1 MTLIKEKEDRIAI
14 SGYAR
19 DLAGALR
26 EVAVA
31 GDIGRLRRHVEAA
44 LEAGLVD
51 RDSHGMHPVVRGL
64 DTALTL
70 CRNVAP
76 DRNMVV
82 ATLLSR
88 IVGTDL
94 TVDRIRQE
102 WGDDIAGLVEGLTR
116 VASLYGKGNTVF
128 TENFRNL
135 LLTFARDLRVII
147 IMIVDRLALM
157 TAINHHPDQ
166 DFVRGVARESAMLY
180 APLAHRLGL
189 YGMKSK
195 LEDMA
200 LKYTLRDTYTMIARK
215 LNATK
220 VARDAYIA
228 DFIAPVKQRLEKE
241 GLKFDIKG
249 RTKSIASIYNKM
261 KKQGTDLDRIYDLF
275 AIRVIIDTPPEREKT
290 DCWTAYSIVTDMYQ
304 PNPSRMK
311 DWISVPKSNGYES
324 LHITVMGPGGRW
336 VEVQIRTRRM
346 DMVAERGLAAHWKYK
361 GLKAENNLDAW
372 MNNVRDI
379 LEAAKDGEQSD
390 MMRELRM
397 DVYDNEVFVFTPKGD
412 LYRLPLGASL
422 LDFAFAIH
430 SRLGCICTGGK
441 VNGKNER
448 LSYRLRSGD
457 TVEVMTSPQQTPKQ
471 DWLSIV
477 VTSKA
482 RNKIRQTLNERA
494 GREAELGKELLARR
508 FKNRKIDVEEAVL
521 MKVIKKLGFKTV
533 TDFYSEIQAER
544 LDPSAVIERY
554 LEFAAPQEAAERI
567 SAEEFTLQNQDVD
580 SDRGHGNDVLVIGDN
595 VKGISYRL
603 SKCCNPIYGDEV
615 FGFVASDGA
624 VKIHRDDC
632 PNAMHLRQRYP
643 YRVIAVRW
651 SGKLGALL
659 GVSLRIV
666 GRDDIGIVTNITS
679 LIGKEKNVV
688 LRSIA
693 IDSHDGLFQGQLTVG
708 VPDNATLQ
716 SLIKKIKTVK
726 GVKDVER
733 SK

>member
-1 MTLIKEKEDRIAI
+1 
-14 SGYAR
+14 
-19 DLAGALR
+19 
-26 EVAVA
+26 
-31 GDIGRLRRHVEAA
+31 
-44 LEAGLVD
+44 
-51 RDSHGMHPVVRGL
+51 
-64 DTALTL
+64 
-70 CRNVAP
+70 
-76 DRNMVV
+76 
-82 ATLLSR
+82 
-88 IVGTDL
+88 
-94 TVDRIRQE
+94 
-102 WGDDIAGLVEGLTR
+102 
-116 VASLYGKGNTVF
+116 
-128 TENFRNL
+128 
-135 LLTFARDLRVII
+135 
-147 IMIVDRLALM
+147 
-157 TAINHHPDQ
+157 
-166 DFVRGVARESAMLY
+166 
-180 APLAHRLGL
+180 
-189 YGMKSK
+189 
-195 LEDMA
+195 
-200 LKYTLRDTYTMIARK
+200 
-215 LNATK
+215 
-220 VARDAYIA
+220 
-228 DFIAPVKQRLEKE
+228 
-241 GLKFDIKG
+241 
-249 RTKSIASIYNKM
+249 
-261 KKQGTDLDRIYDLF
+261 
-275 AIRVIIDTPPEREKT
+275 
-290 DCWTAYSIVTDMYQ
+290 
-304 PNPSRMK
+304 
-311 DWISVPKSNGYES
+311 
-324 LHITVMGPGGRW
+324 
-336 VEVQIRTRRM
+336 
-346 DMVAERGLAAHWKYK
+346 
-361 GLKAENNLDAW
+361 
-372 MNNVRDI
+372 
-379 LEAAKDGEQSD
+379 
-390 MMRELRM
+390 
-397 DVYDNEVFVFTPKGD
+397 
-412 LYRLPLGASL
+412 
-422 LDFAFAIH
+422 
-430 SRLGCICTGGK
+430 RLGCICTGGK

-482 RNKIRQTLNERA
+482 RNKIRQTLNARG
-494 GREAELGKELLARR
+494 GREAELGYERLARR

-544 LDPSAVIERY
+544 LDPSSVIERY
-554 LEFAAPQEAAERI
+554 LELAAPQEAAERI
-567 SAEEFTLQNQDVD
+567 SAEEFTLQNQDAD
-580 SDRGHGNDVLVIGDN
+580 SDRGPGNDVLVIGDN

>member
-1 MTLIKEKEDRIAI
+1 
-14 SGYAR
+14 
-19 DLAGALR
+19 
-26 EVAVA
+26 
-31 GDIGRLRRHVEAA
+31 
-44 LEAGLVD
+44 
-51 RDSHGMHPVVRGL
+51 
-64 DTALTL
+64 
-70 CRNVAP
+70 
-76 DRNMVV
+76 
-82 ATLLSR
+82 
-88 IVGTDL
+88 
-94 TVDRIRQE
+94 
-102 WGDDIAGLVEGLTR
+102 
-116 VASLYGKGNTVF
+116 
-128 TENFRNL
+128 
-135 LLTFARDLRVII
+135 
-147 IMIVDRLALM
+147 
-157 TAINHHPDQ
+157 
-166 DFVRGVARESAMLY
+166 
-180 APLAHRLGL
+180 
-189 YGMKSK
+189 
-195 LEDMA
+195 
-200 LKYTLRDTYTMIARK
+200 
-215 LNATK
+215 
-220 VARDAYIA
+220 
-228 DFIAPVKQRLEKE
+228 
-241 GLKFDIKG
+241 
-249 RTKSIASIYNKM
+249 
-261 KKQGTDLDRIYDLF
+261 
-275 AIRVIIDTPPEREKT
+275 
-290 DCWTAYSIVTDMYQ
+290 
-304 PNPSRMK
+304 
-311 DWISVPKSNGYES
+311 
-324 LHITVMGPGGRW
+324 
-336 VEVQIRTRRM
+336 
-346 DMVAERGLAAHWKYK
+346 
-361 GLKAENNLDAW
+361 
-372 MNNVRDI
+372 
-379 LEAAKDGEQSD
+379 
-390 MMRELRM
+390 
-397 DVYDNEVFVFTPKGD
+397 
-412 LYRLPLGASL
+412 
-422 LDFAFAIH
+422 

-544 LDPSAVIERY
+544 LDPSSVIERY
-554 LEFAAPQEAAERI
+554 LELAAPQEAAERI
-567 SAEEFTLQNQDVD
+567 SAEEFTLQNQDAD
-580 SDRGHGNDVLVIGDN
+580 SDRGPGNDVLVIGDN

>member
-1 MTLIKEKEDRIAI
+1 MNLIIENEDRVAIVHYAAEIARA
-14 SGYAR
+14 AR
-19 DLAGALR
+19 DVALP
-26 EVAVA
+26 
-31 GDIGRLRRHVEAA
+31 GDIGRLRRHFETAMTHAPVGRDDH
-44 LEAGLVD
+44 GL
-51 RDSHGMHPVVRGL
+51 HPVVRGL
-64 DTALTL
+64 DTALTI
-70 CRNVAP
+70 CRSVAP
-76 DRNMVV
+76 DRNMIV

-88 IVGTDL
+88 IVGEEV
-94 TVDRIRQE
+94 TVDMIREE
-102 WGDDIAGLVEGLTR
+102 WGDDIASLVEGLTR
-116 VASLYGKGNTVF
+116 VASLYGKGNIVF
-128 TENFRNL
+128 TDNFRNL

-157 TAINHHPDQ
+157 TTINHHPDQ
-166 DFVRGVARESAMLY
+166 EFVRGVAREAAMLY

-189 YGMKSK
+189 YGIKSK

-275 AIRVIIDTPPEREKT
+275 AIRIILDTPQEREKT

-324 LHITVMGPGGRW
+324 LHITVMGPAGRW

-346 DMVAERGLAAHWKYK
+346 DLVAERGLAAHWKYK

-390 MMRELRM
+390 LMRELRM
-397 DVYDNEVFVFTPKGD
+397 DVYDKEVFVFTPKGD

-494 GREAELGKELLARR
+494 GRDVELGKELLSRR
-508 FKNRKIDVEEAVL
+508 FKNRKIDVEEALL

-544 LDPSAVIERY
+544 LDPSTVIERY
-554 LEFAAPQEAAERI
+554 LELAAPQETAERV
-567 SAEEFTLQNQDVD
+567 SAEEFTLQTQDD
-580 SDRGHGNDVLVIGDN
+580 SSHSPGNDVLVIGDN
-595 VKGISYRL
+595 VRGISYKL

-624 VKIHRDDC
+624 VKIHRADC
-632 PNAMHLRQRYP
+632 PNALHLKQRYP
-643 YRVIAVRW
+643 YRVIAVKW

-679 LIGKEKNVV
+679 IINKEKNVA

-716 SLIKKIKTVK
+716 SIIKKIKTVK

>member
-1 MTLIKEKEDRIAI
+1 MNLIEETDDRKAVVRYAGEIMRA
-14 SGYAR
+14 AR
-19 DLAGALR
+19 DVALPGDVRLLRRYFEVALLR
-26 EVAVA
+26 EPAER
-31 GDIGRLRRHVEAA
+31 DCH
-44 LEAGLVD
+44 GL
-51 RDSHGMHPVVRGL
+51 HPVVRGL
-64 DTALTL
+64 DTALTI
-70 CRNVAP
+70 CRSVAP
-76 DRNMVV
+76 DRGMIV

-88 IVGTDL
+88 IVGEEITIEK
-94 TVDRIRQE
+94 IRDE
-102 WGDDIAGLVEGLTR
+102 WGDDIASLVEGLTR
-116 VASLYGKGNTVF
+116 VASLYGKGNIVF
-128 TENFRNL
+128 TDNFRNL

-157 TAINHHPDQ
+157 TSINHHPDQ
-166 DFVRGVARESAMLY
+166 EFVKGVAREAAMLY

-189 YGMKSK
+189 YGIKSK

-275 AIRVIIDTPPEREKT
+275 AIRVIIDTPREREKT

-346 DMVAERGLAAHWKYK
+346 DLVAERGLAAHWKYK

-372 MNNVRDI
+372 MSNVRDI

-390 MMRELRM
+390 LMRELRM

-412 LYRLPLGASL
+412 LYRLPLGASV

-457 TVEVMTSPQQTPKQ
+457 TVEVLTSAQQTPKQ

-494 GREAELGKELLARR
+494 GREAELGKELLTRR
-508 FKNRKIDVEEAVL
+508 FKNRKIDVEEAML

-544 LDPSAVIERY
+544 LDPSTVIERY
-554 LEFAAPQEAAERI
+554 VELSAPQEAAERV
-567 SAEEFTLQNQDVD
+567 SAEEFTLQPQDD
-580 SDRGHGNDVLVIGDN
+580 SERSPGNDVLVIGDN
-595 VKGISYRL
+595 VRGISYRL

-615 FGFVASDGA
+615 FGFVSSDGA
-624 VKIHRDDC
+624 VKIHRSDC
-632 PNAMHLRQRYP
+632 PNALHLRQRYP
-643 YRVIAVRW
+643 YRVIAVKW

-659 GVSLRIV
+659 GVVLRIV

-679 LIGKEKNVV
+679 IINKEKNVA

-716 SLIKKIKTVK
+716 SIIKKIKTVK

>member
-1 MTLIKEKEDRIAI
+1 MSLIKEKDDRIAI
-14 SGYAR
+14 VGYTR
-19 DLAGALR
+19 DLVRAMR

-31 GDIGRLRRHVEAA
+31 GDFGRLRRHVEAA
-44 LEAGLVD
+44 MSGGWLD

-64 DTALTL
+64 DTAVTL
-70 CRNVAP
+70 CRSVAP

-82 ATLLSR
+82 ATMLSR
-88 IVGTDL
+88 VVGPKIS
-94 TVDRIRQE
+94 VENIREE
-102 WGDDIAGLVEGLTR
+102 WGNDIAELVEGLTR
-116 VASLYGKGNTVF
+116 VSSLYGKGNIVF

-135 LLTFARDLRVII
+135 LLTFARDLRVIM

-157 TAINHHPDQ
+157 TTINHHPDE
-166 DFVRGVARESAMLY
+166 DFVKGVARESALLY

-189 YGMKSK
+189 YGIKSK

-249 RTKSIASIYNKM
+249 RTKSIASIYNKI
-261 KKQGTDLDRIYDLF
+261 KKQGTDIDRIYDLF
-275 AIRVIIDTPPEREKT
+275 AIRIIIDTPAEREKT

-311 DWISVPKSNGYES
+311 DWRSVPKSYGYVS
-324 LHITVMGPGGRW
+324 LHITVMGSGGRW

-346 DMVAERGLAAHWKYK
+346 DLVAERGLAAHWKYK

-379 LEAAKDGEQSD
+379 LEAARSGEQSD
-390 MMRELRM
+390 LMRELRM

-441 VNGKNER
+441 VNGKNEK

-494 GREAELGKELLARR
+494 GRDVELGKELLSRR

-533 TDFYSEIQAER
+533 TEFYSEIQSNH
-544 LDPSAVIERY
+544 LDPSTVIERY
-554 LEFAAPQEAAERI
+554 LELSAPQEAAEKI
-567 SAEEFTLQNQDVD
+567 SAGEFMLQNQEADPEQ
-580 SDRGHGNDVLVIGDN
+580 STGNDVLVIGDN
-595 VKGISYRL
+595 VRGISYRL

-624 VKIHRDDC
+624 VKIHRGDC

-643 YRVIAVRW
+643 YRVIAVKW
-651 SGKLGALL
+651 SGKLGSLL
-659 GVSLRIV
+659 GVSLRII

-679 LIGKEKNVV
+679 IINKEKNVA
-688 LRSIA
+688 LRSMA
-693 IDSHDGLFQGQLTVG
+693 IDSHDGIFQGQLTVG
-708 VPDNATLQ
+708 VPDSVTLQ

-726 GVKDVER
+726 GIKDVER
-733 SK
+733 S

>member
-1 MTLIKEKEDRIAI
+1 M
-14 SGYAR
+14 SGGW
-19 DLAGALR
+19 L
-26 EVAVA
+26 
-31 GDIGRLRRHVEAA
+31 
-44 LEAGLVD
+44 D

-64 DTALTL
+64 DTAVTL
-70 CRNVAP
+70 CRSVAP

-82 ATLLSR
+82 ATMLSR
-88 IVGTDL
+88 VVGPEIS
-94 TVDRIRQE
+94 VENIREE
-102 WGDDIAGLVEGLTR
+102 WGNDIAELVEGLTR
-116 VASLYGKGNTVF
+116 VSSLYGKGNIVF

-135 LLTFARDLRVII
+135 LLTFARDLRVIM

-157 TAINHHPDQ
+157 TTINHHPDE
-166 DFVRGVARESAMLY
+166 DFVKGVARESALLY

-189 YGMKSK
+189 YGIKSK

-249 RTKSIASIYNKM
+249 RTKSIASIYNKI
-261 KKQGTDLDRIYDLF
+261 KKQGTDIDRIYDLF
-275 AIRVIIDTPPEREKT
+275 AIRIIIDTPAEREKT

-324 LHITVMGPGGRW
+324 LHITVMGSGGRW

-346 DMVAERGLAAHWKYK
+346 DLVAERGLAAHWKYK

-379 LEAAKDGEQSD
+379 LEAARSGEQSD
-390 MMRELRM
+390 LMRELRM

-441 VNGKNER
+441 VNGKNEK

-494 GREAELGKELLARR
+494 GRDVELGKELLSRR

-533 TDFYSEIQAER
+533 TEFYSEIQSNH
-544 LDPSAVIERY
+544 LDPSTVIERY
-554 LEFAAPQEAAERI
+554 LELSAPQEAAEKI
-567 SAEEFTLQNQDVD
+567 SAGEFMLQNQEADPEQ
-580 SDRGHGNDVLVIGDN
+580 STGNDVLVIGDN
-595 VKGISYRL
+595 VRGISYRL

-624 VKIHRDDC
+624 VKIHRGDC

-643 YRVIAVRW
+643 YRVIAVKW
-651 SGKLGALL
+651 SGKLGSLL

-679 LIGKEKNVV
+679 IINKEKNVA
-688 LRSIA
+688 LRSMA
-693 IDSHDGLFQGQLTVG
+693 IDSHDGIFQGQLTVG
-708 VPDNATLQ
+708 VPDSVTLQ

-726 GVKDVER
+726 GIKDVER
-733 SK
+733 S

>member
-1 MTLIKEKEDRIAI
+1 MTLINEHEDRVAIVRYAGEIARA
-14 SGYAR
+14 AR
-19 DLAGALR
+19 DVALP
-26 EVAVA
+26 
-31 GDIGRLRRHVEAA
+31 GDVRRLRCHFEAA
-44 LEAGLVD
+44 MTREPVERDDHGL
-51 RDSHGMHPVVRGL
+51 HPVVRAL
-64 DTALTL
+64 DTALTI
-70 CRNVAP
+70 CHSVAP
-76 DRNMVV
+76 DRNMIV

-88 IVGTDL
+88 IVGEEITIDM
-94 TVDRIRQE
+94 IRDE
-102 WGDDIAGLVEGLTR
+102 WGDDIASLVEGLTR
-116 VASLYGKGNTVF
+116 VASLYGKGNIVF
-128 TENFRNL
+128 TDNFRNL

-166 DFVRGVARESAMLY
+166 EFVRGVAREAAMLY

-189 YGMKSK
+189 YGIKSK

-275 AIRVIIDTPPEREKT
+275 AIRIILDTPQEREKT

-324 LHITVMGPGGRW
+324 LHITVMGPAGRW

-346 DMVAERGLAAHWKYK
+346 DLVAERGLAAHWKYK

-390 MMRELRM
+390 LMRELRM
-397 DVYDNEVFVFTPKGD
+397 DVYDKEVFVFTPKGD

-494 GREAELGKELLARR
+494 GRDVELGKELLSRR
-508 FKNRKIDVEEAVL
+508 FKNRKIDVEEALL

-533 TDFYSEIQAER
+533 TDFYSEIQAEH
-544 LDPSAVIERY
+544 LDPSTVIERY
-554 LEFAAPQEAAERI
+554 LELAAPQETVERV
-567 SAEEFTLQNQDVD
+567 SAEEFTLQNQDD
-580 SDRGHGNDVLVIGDN
+580 PDRSPGNDVLVIGDN
-595 VKGISYRL
+595 VRGISYKL

-624 VKIHRDDC
+624 VKIHRADC
-632 PNAMHLRQRYP
+632 PNALHLRQRYP
-643 YRVIAVRW
+643 YRVIAVKW

-679 LIGKEKNVV
+679 IINKEKNVA

-716 SLIKKIKTVK
+716 SIIKKIKTVK

>member
-1 MTLIKEKEDRIAI
+1 MTLIKEHEDRVAIVQYAGEIARA
-14 SGYAR
+14 AR
-19 DLAGALR
+19 DVALP
-26 EVAVA
+26 
-31 GDIGRLRRHVEAA
+31 GDIGRLRRHFEAA
-44 LEAGLVD
+44 MTREPVERDDHGL
-51 RDSHGMHPVVRGL
+51 HPVVRGL
-64 DTALTL
+64 DTALTI
-70 CRNVAP
+70 CHSVAP
-76 DRNMVV
+76 DRNMIV
-82 ATLLSR
+82 ATLLSH
-88 IVGTDL
+88 IVGEEITIDM
-94 TVDRIRQE
+94 IRDE
-102 WGDDIAGLVEGLTR
+102 WGDDIASLVEGLTR
-116 VASLYGKGNTVF
+116 VASLYGKGNIVF
-128 TENFRNL
+128 TDNFRNL

-166 DFVRGVARESAMLY
+166 DFVRGVAREAAMLY

-189 YGMKSK
+189 YGIKSK

-275 AIRVIIDTPPEREKT
+275 AIRIILDTPQEREKT

-324 LHITVMGPGGRW
+324 LHITVMGPAGRW

-346 DMVAERGLAAHWKYK
+346 DLVAERGLAAHWKYK

-390 MMRELRM
+390 LMRELRM
-397 DVYDNEVFVFTPKGD
+397 DVYDKEVFVFTPKGD

-494 GREAELGKELLARR
+494 GRDVELGKELLSRR
-508 FKNRKIDVEEAVL
+508 FKNRKIDVEEALL

-544 LDPSAVIERY
+544 LDPSTVIERY
-554 LEFAAPQEAAERI
+554 LELSAPQETAERV
-567 SAEEFTLQNQDVD
+567 SAEEFTLQNQDD
-580 SDRGHGNDVLVIGDN
+580 HEHSPGNDVLVIGDN
-595 VKGISYRL
+595 VRGISYKL

-624 VKIHRDDC
+624 VKIHRADC

-643 YRVIAVRW
+643 YRVIAVKW

-679 LIGKEKNVV
+679 IINKEKNVA

-716 SLIKKIKTVK
+716 SIIKKIKTVK